1 MIALRLVHLIESHSE
16 QLAEGLVKKLERS
29 TRAADL
35 KKVPAHEIQERT
47 REVYR
52 NLSDWILT
60 KTEDDIER
68 VYVPLGRRRAEQ
80 GVTLSA
86 LCWALMMTEEN
97 LWDFLELEGMR
108 EKPLEILGGFELLRL
123 LDTFFEHA
131 IYFATLGYESRW
143 KEQTAQTGHEG
154 HKHRDEHLAHT
165 LRP

>member
-16 QLAEGLVKKLERS
+16 KLAESLVHKLERS
-29 TRAADL
+29 SRSADF
-35 KKVPAHEIQERT
+35 KKVPPQEIRERT

-60 KTEDDIER
+60 KTEEDIEHI
-68 VYVPLGRRRAEQ
+68 YVPLGRRRAEQ
-80 GVTLSA
+80 GVAMGA

-123 LDTFFEHA
+123 LDTFFDQA
-131 IYFATLGYESRW
+131 IYFATLGYESYW
-143 KEQTAQTGHEG
+143 KEQIAQGAKPP
-154 HKHRDEHLAHT
+154 HKHSVERLEHAL
-165 LRP
+165 

>member
-16 QLAEGLVKKLERS
+16 QLADGLLTKLQRS
-29 TRAADL
+29 SRAADL
-35 KKVPAHEIQERT
+35 SRVPASEIRNRT

-68 VYVPLGRRRAEQ
+68 VYTPLGRRRAEQ

-123 LDTFFEHA
+123 MDQFFDQA
-131 IYFATLGYESRW
+131 IYFATLGYESYW
-143 KEQTAQTGHEG
+143 KTKLAEKSGH
-154 HKHRDEHLAHT
+154 LTNVA
-165 LRP
+165 

>member
-1 MIALRLVHLIESHSE
+1 MIALRLVRLIESHSE
-16 QLAEGLVKKLERS
+16 QLAESLGHKLERS

-35 KKVPAHEIQERT
+35 RRVPAMEIHDRA

-52 NLSDWILT
+52 NLSDWLLT

-68 VYVPLGRRRAEQ
+68 VYTPLGRRRAEQ

-123 LDTFFEHA
+123 LDQFFDQA
-131 IYFATLGYESRW
+131 IYFATLGYEGYW
-143 KEQTAQTGHEG
+143 KEKQAEATSRLTHA
-154 HKHRDEHLAHT
+154 L
-165 LRP
+165 

>member
-16 QLAEGLVKKLERS
+16 QLAESLVHKVERS
-29 TRAADL
+29 SRAGDL
-35 KKVPAHEIQERT
+35 KKVSAQEIRERA

-68 VYVPLGRRRAEQ
+68 VYMPLGRRRAEQ

-108 EKPLEILGGFELLRL
+108 ERPLEILGGFELLRL
-123 LDTFFEHA
+123 LDTFFDQA
-131 IYFATLGYESRW
+131 IYFATLGYESYW
-143 KEQTAQTGHEG
+143 KEKLAQGTDEI
-154 HKHRDEHLAHT
+154 HRHAVDRLAHT
-165 LRP
+165 L

>member
-1 MIALRLVHLIESHSE
+1 MIALRLVRLIESHSE
-16 QLAEGLVKKLERS
+16 QLAESLVHKLERS
-29 TRAADL
+29 SRAADL
-35 KKVPAHEIQERT
+35 RRVPAEELRERA

-68 VYVPLGRRRAEQ
+68 VYTPLGRHRAAQ

-108 EKPLEILGGFELLRL
+108 ERPLEILGGFELLRL
-123 LDTFFEHA
+123 LDQFFDQA
-131 IYFATLGYESRW
+131 IYFATLGYESYW
-143 KEQTAQTGHEG
+143 KEKLAEVAKVTHSHTTE
-154 HKHRDEHLAHT
+154 RLAHV
-165 LRP
+165 L